1 MLYRTVALALLVAV
15 SAVPIQQQ
23 HSARV
28 AKLQAVDPTATRAAC
43 EACVDAEDILITK
56 LTSEEAA
63 MQAEAAAATDHAT
76 EAEEHDAA
84 VSVLATATSTVATRK
99 AAVQAI
105 VTGDLGDLA
114 ADSPAGILSSTTA
127 LSTAAQAWADSIAAR
142 ASAQGVVDGAQAD
155 RDVAKA
161 AERDAEAAL
170 AAASGLVTSARAA
183 ADAACTSMRN
193 GGYGY
198 VAPTKAPPITTA
210 APITEAAK
218 VAPITTAAP
227 ITEAAK
233 ALPTTA
239 APTAPTEAA
248 IAADGGEMYCQHHT
262 TDGSVG
268 GDTACVNDLYSKG
281 VSNICGPCGCSGCAL
296 CPGPHCI

>member
-227 ITEAAK
+227 ITVAAKVAPAAPITEAAKVAPITEAAK
-233 ALPTTA
+233 ALP
-239 APTAPTEAA
+239 
-248 IAADGGEMYCQHHT
+248 
-262 TDGSVG
+262 
-268 GDTACVNDLYSKG
+268 
-281 VSNICGPCGCSGCAL
+281 
-296 CPGPHCI
+296 